1 MSNIEVYGMV
11 CRKYKTIAK
20 AVAEEVVELMEQPDG
35 IEVVIKFVSKKEIRR
50 LNKET
55 RNIDKVTDVLSYP
68 SFELSPNEKL
78 NLRND
83 EINLFKSESGFIHF
97 GDMAICFAQTKKQAK
112 EFGNSVASEI
122 KKLVIHSM
130 LHLMGYDHMED
141 EEKAEMRALEKEIM
155 KKLGIFKNEVDI
167 NE

>member
-1 MSNIEVYGMV
+1 MEILQAVCQILKVDSNSVEVNYAFISP
-11 CRKYKTIAK
+11 R
-20 AVAEEVVELMEQPDG
+20 
-35 IEVVIKFVSKKEIRR
+35 EIHK
-50 LNKET
+50 LNNQF
-55 RNIDKVTDVLSYP
+55 RQVDKVTDVLSYP

-130 LHLMGYDHMED
+130 LHLMGYDHIQDED
-141 EEKAEMRALEKEIM
+141 FVIMNKKEIELSE
-155 KKLGIFKNEVDI
+155 KISI
-167 NE
+167 

>member
-1 MSNIEVYGMV
+1 MSNIEVYGMI

-20 AVAEEVVELMEQPDG
+20 TVAEEVVELMEQPEG

-78 NLRND
+78 NLRDD

-112 EFGNSVASEI
+112 EFGNSVIAEI

-130 LHLMGYDHMED
+130 LHLMGYDHIQDED
-141 EEKAEMRALEKEIM
+141 FVIMNKKEIELSE
-155 KKLGIFKNEVDI
+155 KISIWLEGNNYGF
-167 NE
+167 